1 MKFGKLDDISGIDF
15 SLPADHPEN
24 LSVLRTGNGRQLE
37 VFSGGTMWG
46 IPKWKGKIFPEKT
59 PVKDFASHYCQQFGC
74 IELNATHYRIHPPA
88 TIEKWKALAPQDF
101 RFCPKWPQLITHYR
115 RFNNSDGLTDEFLE
129 AVMHFG
135 ENLGPC
141 FLQLPPNYTQKYAA
155 RLREYLKT
163 LPRDIKIAVEY
174 RHPDWFTGSE
184 EVEKTWT
191 LMQELG
197 IGAVVSDT
205 SGRRDAVHMRLTAP
219 WMVMRYGG
227 NNLDS
232 TDRDRLEDWALRIKS
247 WAENGLEAFYLL
259 VHQENSILTP
269 ETCVMFNELLSEH
282 CGIETKTPQF
292 YSNQG
297 ALL

>member
-1 MKFGKLDDISGIDF
+1 
-15 SLPADHPEN
+15 
-24 LSVLRTGNGRQLE
+24 
-37 VFSGGTMWG
+37 
-46 IPKWKGKIFPEKT
+46 
-59 PVKDFASHYCQQFGC
+59 
-74 IELNATHYRIHPPA
+74 
-88 TIEKWKALAPQDF
+88 
-101 RFCPKWPQLITHYR
+101 
-115 RFNNSDGLTDEFLE
+115 
-129 AVMHFG
+129 MHFG